1 MQEKSYLFHRFSYFL
16 GIKLPL
22 KVIFLGKESMAVS
35 ATPKV
40 SEFEL
45 AIRDEVRA
53 WMGRRGLTGR
63 DLAKILGI
71 AQPNVSKKLN
81 GINAFSIND
90 LGTIAGALGITLGDL
105 LGGVARSPIIVPDI
119 ENPAPA
125 SPERG
130 ETDEDVRPVG
140 LEPTTHGLK
149 VRCSTN

>member
-1 MQEKSYLFHRFSYFL
+1 MTN
-16 GIKLPL
+16 
-22 KVIFLGKESMAVS
+22 AV
-35 ATPKV
+35 TPQV

-45 AIRDEVRA
+45 AIRDEVKS
-53 WMGRRGLTGR
+53 WMGRRGLTGK
-63 DLAKILGI
+63 DLATILSI
-71 AQPNVSKKLN
+71 SPSNASKKLR

-90 LGTIAGALGITLGDL
+90 LGTIAGALGITLGEL
-105 LGGVARSPIIVPDI
+105 LGGVASTPIIVPDA

-130 ETDEDVRPVG
+130 GTGEDVRPVG